1 MVTVFTADML
11 GRRGSI
17 IFGLCVMIIGK
28 VIQASSF
35 SLGQYIAGRVVAGF
49 GNGYA
54 FTAPDMNQ
62 NIALMALQLYCIN
75 RACMAG

>member
-1 MVTVFTADML
+1 
-11 GRRGSI
+11 
-17 IFGLCVMIIGK
+17 MIIGK